1 MGVAF
6 RVKIGLCSS
15 ISAGCIGA
23 FVCLVRE
30 SLWDR
35 FGAPPVSPAG
45 GRQSVMRVVR
55 RAEVRARFVDSVRSP
70 AACALELLRCDSPAH
85 RNHVRL
91 SVPRVAVSAHS
102 AGTHAEELYGANR
115 GAVRA
120 RPTGVS
126 GRARVHARFQRT
138 RVRELRDISENRGVE
153 RGNWVHTW
161 SLSEVSVTL
170 PNLNRERKHQPSI
183 VRSDAVSTIGATASW
198 NGRLC
203 ASGRCVVARSHH
215 PQS

>member
-1 MGVAF
+1 MVVAF

-102 AGTHAEELYGANR
+102 AGTHAED
-115 GAVRA
+115 
-120 RPTGVS
+120 
-126 GRARVHARFQRT
+126 
-138 RVRELRDISENRGVE
+138 REETI
-153 RGNWVHTW
+153 
-161 SLSEVSVTL
+161 
-170 PNLNRERKHQPSI
+170 
-183 VRSDAVSTIGATASW
+183 IGATRAAYLRRGFGGSW
-198 NGRLC
+198 TQPTRL
-203 ASGRCVVARSHH
+203 RRHYVALIE
-215 PQS
+215 PAQLLFLP